1 MNLAGESEDVKKTLV
16 PLDPQTPFATNLCF
30 ASTSVTNGNSLNMVY
45 ATGMDTQVGKIAEQL
60 TKAGRGKSRLTPLQ
74 KGLNMLGGLIAIIAI
89 LVLIVI
95 VIIAILTNYKDP
107 AHPDMNQYLAV
118 SVFRESERVS
128 ECIHR

>member
-1 MNLAGESEDVKKTLV
+1 
-16 PLDPQTPFATNLCF
+16 
-30 ASTSVTNGNSLNMVY
+30 MVY